1 LVPITFNGHT
11 EKKCIQAFLVPS
23 AGRSVTPYGTGSAL
37 VHSPEVAMLKHVE
50 KTPEKLGGTPVFAG
64 TRIPVY
70 LLIDYLREGY
80 SVQEF
85 VDQYDIDPET
95 IDGFLD
101 ELGHFV
107 AGDSDTSDADAEKM
121 PA

>member
-1 LVPITFNGHT
+1 
-11 EKKCIQAFLVPS
+11 
-23 AGRSVTPYGTGSAL
+23 
-37 VHSPEVAMLKHVE
+37 MLKHVE

-107 AGDSDTSDADAEKM
+107 AGDSDTLDADAEKM
-121 PA
+121 PG

>member
-1 LVPITFNGHT
+1 
-11 EKKCIQAFLVPS
+11 
-23 AGRSVTPYGTGSAL
+23 
-37 VHSPEVAMLKHVE
+37 MKHVE

-70 LLIDYLREGY
+70 LLIEYLREGY

-95 IDGFLD
+95 VDGFLD

-107 AGDSDTSDADAEKM
+107 AGGANNPSAEGEKVS
-121 PA
+121 A

>member
-1 LVPITFNGHT
+1 
-11 EKKCIQAFLVPS
+11 
-23 AGRSVTPYGTGSAL
+23 
-37 VHSPEVAMLKHVE
+37 MLKHVE
-50 KTPEKLGGTPVFAG
+50 KTPDKLGGTPVFAG

-70 LLIDYLREGY
+70 LLIEYLREGY
-80 SVQEF
+80 SVQDF

-95 IDGFLD
+95 VDGFLD

-107 AGDSDTSDADAEKM
+107 AGEYDSPDSDAESV